1 MLTVPI
7 TTTHFHSRV
16 LGLLSSYL
24 STLQPSSIDRIG
36 TMATSQNTRPLTIP
50 PLTKLDSNLTP
61 NEATSQLVG
70 VTSSW
75 IDLCSP
81 DPLIADLSR
90 QVLMLEVAYA
100 AFCGIGYLLIT
111 SPKLH
116 HGGMHSEGV
125 VYYARAIQDALN
137 LGPYIQFHIWLRM
150 VDNPELEVDSM
161 GDLAPLARQEYL
173 QLETDNLP
181 KIDPFGTWDAW
192 DLIRKTCRYHTR
204 LFVGELNPLSWC
216 YSLSLSRVFT
226 YLHHSLGHAEA
237 AACSFCSI
245 ALALGTGASPYNRC
259 FIVLEEPERI
269 PRFVKGPPSF
279 DRETNAPSHPSLDF
293 ALQCWA
299 YSGP

>member
-24 STLQPSSIDRIG
+24 SNLQPPSFDRIG
-36 TMATSQNTRPLTIP
+36 TMATSQNTRPLVIP

-100 AFCGIGYLLIT
+100 AFCGIGYLLIP

-116 HGGMHSEGV
+116 HGGIHSEGV

-150 VDNPELEVDSM
+150 VDNPELEIDSM
-161 GDLAPLARQEYL
+161 GDLAPLARQEYV
-173 QLETDNLP
+173 QLETGNLP

-192 DLIRKTCRYHTR
+192 DLIRKTCKYHTR
-204 LFVGELNPLSWC
+204 LFVGELEPLSWPF
-216 YSLSLSRVFT
+216 SIPNIRL
-226 YLHHSLGHAEA
+226 LG
-237 AACSFCSI
+237 
-245 ALALGTGASPYNRC
+245 
-259 FIVLEEPERI
+259 
-269 PRFVKGPPSF
+269 
-279 DRETNAPSHPSLDF
+279 
-293 ALQCWA
+293 
-299 YSGP
+299 

>member
-24 STLQPSSIDRIG
+24 SNLQPPSFDRIG
-36 TMATSQNTRPLTIP
+36 TMATSQNTRPLVIP

-100 AFCGIGYLLIT
+100 AFCGIGYLLIP

-116 HGGMHSEGV
+116 HGGIHSEGV

-161 GDLAPLARQEYL
+161 GDLAPLARQEYI
-173 QLETDNLP
+173 QLAAGNLP

-192 DLIRKTCRYHTR
+192 DLIRKTCKYHTR
-204 LFVGELNPLSWC
+204 LFVGKLEPLSWPSTC
-216 YSLSLSRVFT
+216 LSIPNIRL
-226 YLHHSLGHAEA
+226 LG
-237 AACSFCSI
+237 
-245 ALALGTGASPYNRC
+245 
-259 FIVLEEPERI
+259 
-269 PRFVKGPPSF
+269 
-279 DRETNAPSHPSLDF
+279 
-293 ALQCWA
+293 
-299 YSGP
+299 